1 MNGEEVVIAKRK
13 KDGWSTGLTAGFI
26 NSFQDNEFPGDIF
39 DDLNSE
45 ETEIAFE
52 AQDVLREL
60 LIRADVNATARE
72 IIWEDGQRLSLGD
85 SIKRS
90 HRECPQYPFEIVQRQ
105 FIVWLE
111 DFDPEFD
118 SQAQWDEYEAIS
130 EQWLDDYAQEFG
142 LFR

>member
-13 KDGWSTGLTAGFI
+13 KDGWGTSLTTGFI
-26 NSFQDNEFPGDIF
+26 NRALESEFPADIF

-45 ETEIAFE
+45 ETELAFE
-52 AQDVLREL
+52 AQHVLREL

-85 SIKRS
+85 SIQRS
-90 HRECPQYPFEIVQRQ
+90 HRECPQYPFEILQRQ

-111 DFDPEFD
+111 DFVPEFD
-118 SQAQWDEYEAIS
+118 SRAQWDEYEAIS
-130 EQWLDDYAQEFG
+130 ERWLDDYAQEVG